1 VADQVAAFLDLPVL
15 GQTRSSVEI
24 EHKYTPSSRAVS
36 AADLLD
42 EPVVATTARGV
53 VVQ

>member
-1 VADQVAAFLDLPVL
+1 MSFEVRVIAR
-15 GQTRSSVEI
+15 GSSDRGE
-24 EHKYTPSSRAVS
+24 S

-53 VVQ
+53 VVVPVYT